1 MGDSRAPRPVPAEA
15 TPPRPGPFSVQ
26 GALTFPVYRPGGRL
40 EPTAQRTMSTGYHS
54 VVFGP
59 TKTPHLGT
67 VLEVNPIPGPRGEC
81 PKDCEACATG
91 TADGEPIL
99 SRPDRPPSAGVVVTG
114 AARRIIELSKA
125 GEKVTTILV
134 AGDHEPTMHP
144 SFLEIT
150 ENLRDLRNKWFNKS
164 TLAVRITQPVME
176 TRDVI
181 HALQI
186 YDRPLMRFAWGSAR
200 LFSSMTKGSADDYKR
215 LIEVGTALDK
225 LVVDAC
231 FVSTNSTEKELTSFQ
246 RKLEEI
252 KPAEVL
258 VGTVPPS
265 SKSPKPL
272 PDAKLEKIAAT
283 LAEKTGLSVK
293 AYSADK
299 QLA

>member
-1 MGDSRAPRPVPAEA
+1 
-15 TPPRPGPFSVQ
+15 
-26 GALTFPVYRPGGRL
+26 
-40 EPTAQRTMSTGYHS
+40 
-54 VVFGP
+54 
-59 TKTPHLGT
+59 
-67 VLEVNPIPGPRGEC
+67 
-81 PKDCEACATG
+81 
-91 TADGEPIL
+91 
-99 SRPDRPPSAGVVVTG
+99 VVTG

-125 GEKVTTILV
+125 GDKVATILV
-134 AGDHEPTMHP
+134 GGDHEPTMHP

-186 YDRPLMRFAWGSAR
+186 YDRPMMRFAWGSAR

-231 FVSTNSTEKELTSFQ
+231 FVSANSTEKELTSLQ
-246 RKLEEI
+246 RKLEELQ
-252 KPAEVL
+252 PAEVL
-258 VGTVPPS
+258 VSTVPTS

-272 PDAKLEKIAAT
+272 ADAKLEKIAAT
-283 LAEKTGLSVK
+283 LAEKTGLPVK